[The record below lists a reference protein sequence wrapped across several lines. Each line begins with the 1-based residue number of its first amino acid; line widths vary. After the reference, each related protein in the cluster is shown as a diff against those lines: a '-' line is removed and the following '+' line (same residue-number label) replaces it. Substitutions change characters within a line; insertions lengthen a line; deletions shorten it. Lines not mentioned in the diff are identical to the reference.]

1 MDEILKVANI
11 SYHYDKE
18 EVLQRINLSIN
29 KGSFTGIIGPNG
41 SGKSTLLKLILGLL
55 KTQQG
60 EITLFGKP
68 HAEFKDW
75 SKIGFVSQK
84 SNAFNGAFPATVK
97 EVVSSGLVKKKGM
110 FRRLNRHDFEAV
122 YEALDIV
129 DMRRFAGRNI
139 GELSGGQQQRVFIA
153 RALVSKPEVLILDEP
168 TVGIDAQNVASFYE
182 LLKELNANE
191 DITMLLVTH
200 DILAVNSYVDHIVS
214 MNTKVLF
221 DGTAVDYQLYLE
233 ERELEA
239 LEASRIGVTH
249 CDCEPV

>member
-18 EVLQRINLSIN
+18 EVLQQINLSIK

-55 KTQQG
+55 KKQHG
-60 EITLFGKP
+60 NITLFGKP
-68 HAEFKDW
+68 QAQFKDW
-75 SKIGFVSQK
+75 SKVGFVSQK

-110 FRRLNRHDFEAV
+110 FRRLNRRDFDAVFEA
-122 YEALDIV
+122 LRTV
-129 DMRRFAGRNI
+129 DMERFANRNI

-182 LLKELNANE
+182 LLRTLNTNE
-191 DITMLLVTH
+191 AITMLLVTH
-200 DILAVNSYVDHIVS
+200 DLMAVNAYVDHIVS
-214 MNTKVLF
+214 LNTHVLF

-239 LEASRIGVTH
+239 LEANRMGVTH